1 MAKINSQSSNLVA
14 KTKSFIAG
22 RKILTAIL
30 IIILIILGLGAW
42 RFLGGKGQQPQYQAA
57 KVERGTIVSSVN
69 ASGKVI
75 TANLVSITTSASGI
89 VKEVY
94 VKDGDTVSAG
104 QKITEITLDQQGQ
117 QKNTAAWSSYLS
129 AKNNID
135 AANATAYSLR
145 STKDTAWK
153 KFYDLAT
160 NSQYQNSDGSPRE
173 DQRNSSAEFQSAQAD
188 WLAAEAKYKNQQST
202 IDQVKVAANS
212 AWLSYQS
219 TSSIVSA
226 PIPGTITN
234 VGLVEGMVL
243 ASQAD
248 STTDSTSTSSQRVAT
263 VQNEAN
269 PMITVD
275 LTEIDVPKVKIGQK
289 ATVTL
294 DSIADKTFTG
304 EVVTVDKIGTT
315 SNNVTSYPVI
325 VQLDTTSD
333 QILPNMAASASI
345 ILETKSDILV
355 VLSTAVQTQA
365 GQSYVRVISNGRE
378 EQIPVEAGIS
388 SDTQTEIIS
397 GLLEGEEVITGT
409 TSTTQT
415 QGESRSVF
423 GGGSFGGGALRP
435 R

>member
-1 MAKINSQSSNLVA
+1 MAKINRQSFNLVA

-42 RFLGGKGQQPQYQAA
+42 RFLGGKGQQPQYQTA
-57 KVERGTIVSSVN
+57 KVEQGTIVSSVN
-69 ASGKVI
+69 ASGKVL

-89 VKEVY
+89 VKAVN
-94 VKDGDTVSAG
+94 VKDGDIVSTS
-104 QKITEITLDQQGQ
+104 QKIAEITLDAQGQ
-117 QKNTAAWSSYLS
+117 QKNAAAWSSYLS

-135 AANATAYSLR
+135 AANATAYTLR

-188 WLAAEAKYKNQQST
+188 WLAAEAKYKNQQAV
-202 IDQVKVAANS
+202 IDQIKVAANS
-212 AWLSYQS
+212 AWLSYQL
-219 TSSIVSA
+219 TSSTVSA
-226 PIPGTITN
+226 PISGTIEN

-248 STTDSTSTSSQRVAT
+248 SSTDSTSTSSQRVA
-263 VQNEAN
+263 VIQNEAN
-269 PMITVD
+269 PMITID

-294 DSIADKTFTG
+294 DSLADKTFTG
-304 EVVTVDKIGTT
+304 EVVTIDRIGTT

-325 VQLDTTSD
+325 VQLDTTSN
-333 QILPNMAASASI
+333 QILPNMAASANI
-345 ILETKSDILV
+345 ILETKSD
-355 VLSTAVQTQA
+355 VLTIPSAAVQTQA
-365 GQSYVRVISNGRE
+365 GQSYVRVLRDGRQ
-378 EQIPVEAGIS
+378 EQVSVEIGIS

-397 GLLEGEEVITGT
+397 GLSEGDEVTTGT
-409 TSTTQT
+409 TSTTST
-415 QGESRSVF
+415 QEQGRSIF
-423 GGGSFGGGALRP
+423 GGGSFGGGTLRS

>member
-22 RKILTAIL
+22 RKILTVIL

-42 RFLGGKGQQPQYQAA
+42 RFLGGKGQQPQYQTA

-69 ASGKVI
+69 ASGKVL

-104 QKITEITLDQQGQ
+104 QKITEIILDQQGQ
-117 QKNTAAWSSYLS
+117 QKNAAAWSSYLS

-135 AANATAYSLR
+135 AASATAYTLR
-145 STKDTAWK
+145 SAKDTAWK

-226 PIPGTITN
+226 PIPGTISN
-234 VGLVEGMVL
+234 VGLVEGMAL

-263 VQNEAN
+263 IQNEAN
-269 PMITVD
+269 PMIIID

-365 GQSYVRVISNGRE
+365 GQSYVRIISYGRE
-378 EQIPVEAGIS
+378 EQIPVEVGIS
-388 SDTQTEIIS
+388 SDTQTEIVS
-397 GLLEGEEVITGT
+397 GLSEGDEVITGT
-409 TSTTQT
+409 TSTTST
-415 QGESRSVF
+415 QEQGRSIF
-423 GGGSFGGGALRP
+423 GGGSFGGGALRS